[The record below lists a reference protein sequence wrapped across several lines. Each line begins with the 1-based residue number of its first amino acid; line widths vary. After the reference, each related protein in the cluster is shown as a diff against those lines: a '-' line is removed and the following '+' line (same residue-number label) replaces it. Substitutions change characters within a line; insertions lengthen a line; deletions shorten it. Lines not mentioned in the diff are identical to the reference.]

1 MTNSYQNKRAL
12 LVGNGINLLDTD
24 QSFSWGELLEELKKT
39 YGINVDLDNVFKP
52 FPLAFEEMLHQKPG
66 TNNFDSKIKIL
77 KRRISRSIKN
87 QLTGKRGFNDFHKRI
102 ASLPYNDILTT
113 NYDYSLQSSILDS
126 FLAEKSN
133 LAINKQER
141 KYSLKRGYHLLNKT
155 FWHIHGELYD
165 SRSYS
170 AGSKYYNE
178 ESIMIGYEHYA
189 SYLERIQENIKGK
202 SGTQKVDNQSLM
214 IRLRE
219 KERSPYWIDMFFTH
233 DLDIVGQGFDF
244 SENHLWW
251 LINYRANAIRSLES
265 KHKVNINNT
274 IRFYYPQIDGAN
286 QIDIDQLG
294 NFNELINKKNNV
306 WKSKAIAEVLKAFN
320 VLPKPIQATSYKDF
334 YDKFIGRINLNT
346 EL

>member
-1 MTNSYQNKRAL
+1 MIDSYQDKRAL

-24 QSFSWGELLEELKKT
+24 QSFSWGKLLEELKKT
-39 YGINVDLDNVFKP
+39 YSIDVDLDNVFKP

-66 TNNFDSKIKIL
+66 TNNFDSKIKTL
-77 KRRISRSIKN
+77 KRRISRSIIS
-87 QLTGKRGFNDFHKRI
+87 QLTEKRGFNDFHKRI

-113 NYDYSLQSSILDS
+113 NYDYSLQNSILDS
-126 FLAEKSN
+126 FPAEKSN

-141 KYSLKRGYHLLNKT
+141 KYSLKRGYHLLDKT

-165 SRSYS
+165 SRNYS
-170 AGSKYYNE
+170 NGSKYYSE

-202 SGTQKVDNQSLM
+202 SGNQKVDNQSLM
-214 IRLRE
+214 VRLRD

-286 QIDIDQLG
+286 QIDINQLG

-334 YDKFIGRINLNT
+334 YDKFIGRFNLNT